1 MDLLAADFVTMIL
14 NNTFEGGDS
23 SSEVNGVLI
32 VPETINIWCQFNQP
46 FTHRFYAHRT
56 QKCKNDSQVISH
68 FALLGFTYV
77 KAAHKRVG
85 ETNPRFLFIGIYG
98 MYQGIQISHPIYAV
112 LFLNLLVQFVS
123 SGISL
128 AAFPVLESGKF
139 VRLSN
144 GNNSLSLLFHC
155 TAWCVTSIL
164 RYTKVSIWQGTSLT
178 VPSSILSNY
187 LFSIIYPC
195 QSIHKHGQK
204 LCGVPF
210 LKNFRGS

>member
-56 QKCKNDSQVISH
+56 QKCKNDSQ
-68 FALLGFTYV
+68 LLGFTYV

-195 QSIHKHGQK
+195 QSIHARPKVLWGT
-204 LCGVPF
+204 LF
-210 LKNFRGS
+210 